1 MNRLKLVRKIF
12 GTDDAYLVERI
23 EVGDVGCIDELNSS
37 ILKAYYKHRNKKF
50 DGKKFNKI

>member
-1 MNRLKLVRKIF
+1 MNKLKMIRKFF